1 MRAMRGQIPGGA
13 GGIPNVL
20 SRVIPVTLAWVD
32 RNGKEE
38 PLGTTP
44 NSYSGP
50 RISPDGTKVAL
61 IVGEREN
68 TSIWIWDLVR
78 KTLTR
83 LTFNDGISSN
93 PIWTPDG
100 KRIVYGRQVQTLN
113 IGLYRK
119 AADGTGKEEPL
130 VSGEGRPGMLPWSW
144 SGDGKILVG
153 TAWSAVLGSSSTPF
167 QRRGQD
173 IVTLP
178 IEGDGKVKSLL
189 QESYSESQPEVS
201 ADGRWMAY
209 TSNESGKNEIYVR
222 PFPNVDGGRWQ
233 VSTSGG
239 DRPLWSSDGREL
251 FYQNGDAVM
260 AVPVKAEP
268 TFNPGTPKILF
279 RGTFA
284 SGNPRGNSWDISSD
298 GKRFLMMK
306 AAPQTTET
314 APAAPA
320 FELPRRINIVL
331 NWTEELKQR
340 VPVK

>member
-1 MRAMRGQIPGGA
+1 LENFASADIGMMSMDG
-13 GGIPNVL
+13 
-20 SRVIPVTLAWVD
+20 D
-32 RNGKEE
+32 RKWKSLLREKYAE
-38 PLGTTP
+38 RQPHV
-44 NSYSGP
+44 
-50 RISPDGTKVAL
+50 SPDG
-61 IVGEREN
+61 R
-68 TSIWIWDLVR
+68 WI
-78 KTLTR
+78 
-83 LTFNDGISSN
+83 
-93 PIWTPDG
+93 
-100 KRIVYGRQVQTLN
+100 
-113 IGLYRK
+113 
-119 AADGTGKEEPL
+119 
-130 VSGEGRPGMLPWSW
+130 
-144 SGDGKILVG
+144 
-153 TAWSAVLGSSSTPF
+153 
-167 QRRGQD
+167 
-173 IVTLP
+173 
-178 IEGDGKVKSLL
+178 
-189 QESYSESQPEVS
+189 
-201 ADGRWMAY
+201 AY
-209 TSNESGKNEIYVR
+209 MSNESGKNEIYVR